1 MTSSRFVQIYDGALL
16 EYVYSDPGDPLIY
29 SSTVLPIE
37 IMKDDYTNNTFFFN
51 PPAYDNITG
60 NIRSYSAV
68 PIDSSFTTFA
78 SLTTARS
85 ISYNDVDS
93 NLTPSDQL
101 LQSFSPTI
109 NVVYD
114 VVKVHFAA
122 GFNFDNYDG
131 FIFQVNYQRRD
142 SIESSLMSKVYLKSD
157 TPTLNPRPFMIGE
170 RLYSTYIEITIPS
183 LKYVIDSFYAAPNN
197 SNGLGYKLTEGKG
210 FIKTT
215 TINIAVFGI
224 YKTIKEQ
231 GFPTYQ
237 VRTLNVAA
245 LPQTD
250 PFNLLTAVVEQSAGG
265 DYFEL
270 YGEYN
275 GQIFSNFM
283 ASLNAQPNG
292 NWIAIHQID
301 MKEQVGTNFVT
312 TSTQMITQT
321 DDYDLP
327 TIYRPVVMNSSIAVA
342 FTIDY
347 ILRIVNRDTQEQII
361 RNSTLTS
368 RDVGVYGRK
377 LQKLYMGRVPEV
389 VKVYNK
395 VVDEN
400 KKQIVIGGN
409 SVNVQQNQTGQ
420 VANSP
425 VLTQVVVNT
434 VYRDRSTVLARISP
448 VTITVNQNNST
459 GG

>member
-1 MTSSRFVQIYDGALL
+1 MVSSRFVQIYDGALL
-16 EYVYSDPGDPLIY
+16 EYVYADPADPLVY
-29 SSTVLPIE
+29 SSNALPIE
-37 IMKDDYTNNTFFFN
+37 IMKDGYTDNTFFFN
-51 PPAYDNITG
+51 TG
-60 NIRSYSAV
+60 GSLTENTRNNSAV
-68 PIDSSFTTFA
+68 PIDSSFSTFA

-85 ISYNDVDS
+85 ISYNDIDS
-93 NLTPSDQL
+93 NLTPSDQV
-101 LQSFSPTI
+101 LQSFSPSI

-114 VVKVHFAA
+114 TVRIHFAA
-122 GFNFDNYDG
+122 GFNFGDYDG
-131 FIFQVNYQRRD
+131 FIFQANYQRRD
-142 SIESSLMSKVYLKSD
+142 SVECTLMSRVHLKSD
-157 TPTLNPRPFMIGE
+157 TPTMNPRPFMIGE
-170 RLYSTYIEITIPS
+170 RLYSTYIEIDIPA
-183 LKYVIDSFYAAPNN
+183 LKYVIDAFYAAPTNA
-197 SNGLGYKLTEGKG
+197 NGLGYKLTEGKG

-215 TINIAVFGI
+215 TINMVMFGI
-224 YKTIKEQ
+224 YQTVKEQ

-237 VRTLNVAA
+237 VRSLNIAA

-250 PFNLLTAVVEQSAGG
+250 PFNLLTAVVEQSPSG

-275 GQIFSNFM
+275 GEIFSNFM

-327 TIYRPVVMNSSIAVA
+327 TIYRPVVMNSSVAVA

-361 RNSTLTS
+361 RNATLTS

-377 LQKLYMGRVPEV
+377 LQKLYIGKVPEV

-395 VVDEN
+395 VVDDSTT
-400 KKQIVIGGN
+400 QIIIGGN
-409 SVNVQQNQTGQ
+409 TVNVQQNQTGQ

-434 VYRDRSTVLARISP
+434 VYRDRSTVLAKISP